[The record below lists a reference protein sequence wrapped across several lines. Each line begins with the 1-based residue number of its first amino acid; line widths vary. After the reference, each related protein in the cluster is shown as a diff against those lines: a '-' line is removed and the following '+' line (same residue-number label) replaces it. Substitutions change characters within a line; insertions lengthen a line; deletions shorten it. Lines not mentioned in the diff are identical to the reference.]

1 MMGREFRD
9 GRPGLRARTGT
20 PIIIHGHA
28 RPPERKRGEPSGG
41 APRSPA
47 AMSTT
52 PRPVGALLAFVWL
65 LLAPG
70 TAHAKIAYTLHL
82 DHPEQH
88 SFRVQMIVSSPEKN
102 LVIALPAWNALY
114 QIRDFAYRVREVHAF
129 LVPGS
134 GREIAL
140 RKLDKQT
147 WQVLLP
153 AARPEN
159 DQIEIDYG
167 IEWNDPGPFNS
178 QLNEHHAFMNLAQI
192 LMYVPNRRNEEV
204 LIGFEGV
211 PAGWRA
217 VTELVPA
224 AQMKDSFSAESY
236 DALVDAPVEIG
247 KIDEFAFDNEG
258 VHFRVVVDGKD
269 WKRDRLE
276 DCLRRI
282 TGYELQL
289 MSGPPFKEYTF
300 LFHIGT
306 YADVGG
312 GGMEHSYSTAI
323 AATSVESAAAV
334 AAHEFFHAWNV
345 KRIRPQALEPV
356 DYANEQYTRALWFA
370 EGVTSAYAA
379 YALERSGLWSRD
391 QFYGDLSSQISD
403 LEARPA
409 RKSQSVEESS
419 LDTWLEKYD
428 SYNTADRSI
437 SYYNKGQIIGVLL
450 DLALRDATAN
460 HRSLDDVLRRLN
472 VEYARQGKFY
482 SDSEGIRAVV
492 EEVSETSFETFFRRY
507 VAGTEEIPYSS
518 FLAFAGL
525 ELKVELTKT
534 ADLGFRPERSAGGVT
549 VSAVEPGS
557 AADAAGLRDADV
569 VVSVNGQS
577 VAKNP
582 AAVLRELSPGE
593 TIELRLRRKGD
604 ELAISFPVGSHES
617 RRYSIAE
624 ISHPTDRQH
633 AIREGLLRGTTD

>member
-1 MMGREFRD
+1 MMGSELQD
-9 GRPGLRARTGT
+9 GRPGPRARTGPPT
-20 PIIIHGHA
+20 VFDRHA
-28 RPPERKRGEPSGG
+28 TSPERERGEPRGG
-41 APRSPA
+41 APRSHARMSA
-47 AMSTT
+47 A
-52 PRPVGALLAFVWL
+52 PRPVGALLAFVLL
-65 LLAPG
+65 LLAPRSAQANIG
-70 TAHAKIAYTLHL
+70 YTLHL

-129 LVPGS
+129 LIPGS
-134 GREIAL
+134 EREIAL

-159 DQIEIDYG
+159 DQIEVDYA
-167 IEWNDPGPFNS
+167 IEWDDPGPFNS
-178 QLNEHHAFMNLAQI
+178 QLNEHHAFLNLAEI

-204 LIGFEGV
+204 LIGFDGV

-217 VTELVPA
+217 VTELAPA
-224 AQMKDSFSAESY
+224 AQMKDLFSAASY

-247 KIDEFAFDNEG
+247 KAEEFAFDSEG

-276 DCLRRI
+276 ESLRRI
-282 TGYELQL
+282 TSYELRL

-300 LFHIGT
+300 FFHIGA
-306 YADVGG
+306 YVDVGG

-356 DYANEQYTRALWFA
+356 DYAKEQYTRALWFA

-391 QFYGDLSSQISD
+391 QFYGDLASQISD

-428 SYNTADRSI
+428 SYNTPDRSI
-437 SYYNKGQIIGVLL
+437 SYYNKGQIIGVML
-450 DLALRDATAN
+450 DLAMRDATAN

-492 EEVSETSFETFFRRY
+492 EEVSGTSFETFFRRY
-507 VAGTEEIPYSS
+507 VAGTEDIPYSS

-534 ADLGFRPERSAGGVT
+534 VDLGFSPERSAGGVT

-569 VVSVNGQS
+569 VVSVNGKS
-577 VAKNP
+577 IAKNP
-582 AAVLRELSPGE
+582 ATLLRELSPGE
-593 TIELRLRRKGD
+593 TIELRFRRNGD
-604 ELAISFPVGSHES
+604 ELDISFPVGSHES

-633 AIREGLLRGTTD
+633 GIREGLLRGTTD

>member
-1 MMGREFRD
+1 
-9 GRPGLRARTGT
+9 
-20 PIIIHGHA
+20 
-28 RPPERKRGEPSGG
+28 
-41 APRSPA
+41 
-47 AMSTT
+47 
-52 PRPVGALLAFVWL
+52 VGALLAFVLL
-65 LLAPG
+65 LLAPH
-70 TAHAKIAYTLHL
+70 TAHANIGYTLHL

-88 SFRVQMIVSSPEKN
+88 LFRVQMIVSSPQKD
-102 LVIALPAWNALY
+102 LVVALPAWNALY
-114 QIRDFAYRVREVHAF
+114 QIRDFAYRVRDVHAF
-129 LVPGS
+129 LIPGS
-134 GREIAL
+134 SREIAL

-153 AARPEN
+153 AARLEI
-159 DQIEIDYG
+159 DQIEIDYA

-192 LMYVPNRRNEEV
+192 LMYVPNRRNEGV
-204 LIGFEGV
+204 LIGFDGV

-217 VTELVPA
+217 VTELAPA
-224 AQMKDSFSAESY
+224 AQMKDSFIAASY

-247 KIDEFAFDNEG
+247 KIEEFAFDSEG
-258 VHFRVVVDGKD
+258 AHFRVVVDGKD

-276 DCLRRI
+276 DSIRRI
-282 TGYELQL
+282 TGYELRL
-289 MSGPPFKEYTF
+289 MDGPPFKEYTF
-300 LFHIGT
+300 FFHIGA

-323 AATSVESAAAV
+323 AATSVENAVAV

-345 KRIRPQALEPV
+345 KRIRPQSLEPV
-356 DYANEQYTRALWFA
+356 DYAKEQYTRALWFA

-391 QFYGDLSSQISD
+391 QFYGDLASQISD

-419 LDTWLEKYD
+419 VEAWLEKYD

-437 SYYNKGQIIGVLL
+437 SYYNKGQIIGVML
-450 DLALRDATAN
+450 DLAMRDATAN

-492 EEVSETSFETFFRRY
+492 EELSGTSFEAFFRRY

-518 FLAFAGL
+518 FLGPAGL
-525 ELKVELTKT
+525 ELKVELAKT
-534 ADLGFRPERSAGGVT
+534 AVPGFSPERSAGGVT
-549 VSAVEPGS
+549 VSGVEPGS

-569 VVSVNGQS
+569 LVSVNGKS
-577 VAKNP
+577 VDKNP
-582 AAVLRELSPGE
+582 AAVLRELSPGD
-593 TIELRLRRKGD
+593 TVELRLRRNGN
-604 ELAISFPVGSHES
+604 ELEISFPVGSHES
-617 RRYSIAE
+617 RRYSITE
-624 ISHPTDRQH
+624 IPHPTDRQH
-633 AIREGLLRGTTD
+633 DIREGLLRGTTD

>member
-1 MMGREFRD
+1 MSA
-9 GRPGLRARTGT
+9 AR
-20 PIIIHGHA
+20 
-28 RPPERKRGEPSGG
+28 
-41 APRSPA
+41 RS
-47 AMSTT
+47 
-52 PRPVGALLAFVWL
+52 VGALLAFVLL
-65 LLAPG
+65 LLAPR
-70 TAHAKIAYTLHL
+70 TAHANIGYTVHL

-88 SFRVQMIVSSPEKN
+88 SFRVQMIVSSHEKN

-114 QIRDFAYRVREVHAF
+114 QIRDFAYHVREVHAF
-129 LVPGS
+129 LIPGP

-140 RKLDKQT
+140 HKLDKQT

-153 AARPEN
+153 AARAEN
-159 DQIEIDYG
+159 DQVEIDYS

-192 LMYVPNRRNEEV
+192 LMYVPNRRDEEV
-204 LIGFEGV
+204 LIGFDGV

-217 VTELVPA
+217 VTELAPA
-224 AQMKDSFSAESY
+224 AQMKDSFSAASY

-247 KIDEFAFDNEG
+247 KVEEFVFDSEG

-269 WKRDRLE
+269 WNRDRLE

-282 TGYELQL
+282 TSYELRL
-289 MSGPPFKEYTF
+289 MSGPPFQEYTF
-300 LFHIGT
+300 FFHIGA

-323 AATSVESAAAV
+323 SATSVESAVAV

-356 DYANEQYTRALWFA
+356 DYAKEQYTRALWFA

-379 YALERSGLWSRD
+379 YALERSGLWSKD
-391 QFYGDLSSQISD
+391 QFYGDLASQISD

-428 SYNTADRSI
+428 PYNTADRSI
-437 SYYNKGQIIGVLL
+437 SYYNKGQIIGVML
-450 DLALRDATAN
+450 DLAMRDATAN

-492 EEVSETSFETFFRRY
+492 EEVSGTSFETFFRRY
-507 VAGTEEIPYSS
+507 VAGTEDIPYSS

-534 ADLGFRPERSAGGVT
+534 VDLGFSPERSAGGVT

-569 VVSVNGQS
+569 VVSVNGKS
-577 VAKNP
+577 IAKNP
-582 AAVLRELSPGE
+582 ATLLRELSPGE
-593 TIELRLRRKGD
+593 TIELRFRRNGD
-604 ELAISFPVGSHES
+604 ELDISFPVGSHES

-633 AIREGLLRGTTD
+633 GIREGLLRGTTD